1 MESDSQKS
9 SESASAP
16 FILPGEMPMIVLSD
30 CFLLPGCFL
39 PLFIFEE
46 RYRLML
52 DHALRHDRMFCVG
65 IRKSSQGDESS
76 VLPVTTAGLVRACV
90 RNPDG
95 TSQLMLY
102 GVKRI
107 TIKGWVQ
114 EKPFRIAKIEALET
128 IGADDEQLEQ
138 LKQESLKLLPD
149 PLDGSCESLKVVKK
163 AAQCIP
169 DPELL
174 CDVLAYHFVRRP
186 SVMKLIMAERSLVKR
201 YELLIQELRASA

>member
-1 MESDSQKS
+1 MESKSQRS
-9 SESASAP
+9 AEPASAA
-16 FILPGEMPMIVLSD
+16 FAIPGEMPMIVLSD

-65 IRKSSQGDESS
+65 IRKKSNDEASE
-76 VLPVTTAGLVRACV
+76 VLPFTTAGLVRACV

-107 TIKGWVQ
+107 AIKGWVQ
-114 EKPFRIAKIEALET
+114 EQPFRIAKVEASETVPGDAGRLEALRREAVELLPE
-128 IGADDEQLEQ
+128 ADDDACDA
-138 LKQESLKLLPD
+138 LKI
-149 PLDGSCESLKVVKK
+149 VKH
-163 AAQCIP
+163 AAQSILE
-169 DPELL
+169 PELL
-174 CDVLAYHFVRRP
+174 CDILAYHFVRRP
-186 SVMKLIMAERSLVKR
+186 GVMKTFLAEKSLEKR
-201 YELLIQELRASA
+201 YEFLIQELRASA